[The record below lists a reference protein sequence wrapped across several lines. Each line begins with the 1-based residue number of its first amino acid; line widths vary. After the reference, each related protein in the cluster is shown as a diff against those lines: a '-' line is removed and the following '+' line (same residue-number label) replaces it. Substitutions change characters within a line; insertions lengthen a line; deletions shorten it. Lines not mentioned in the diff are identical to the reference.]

1 VEAGYDLVADRYAAL
16 EAEGSEW
23 PRMRWLD
30 RLLERTRPGARVL
43 DVGCGNGLPATRA
56 IAVRFEAT
64 GVDVSAA
71 QLERARRNVPG
82 AKSIHGDVTE
92 LDFAEPFA
100 AIAALYVMDH
110 LPREQHTAIFARFLR
125 WLEPGG
131 HLLFSVEPEAQA
143 GHFREWL
150 GQPMFG
156 ETGFAVLET
165 DIEPQLEGSREVFF
179 LWVLAQ
185 SGGSGSAATR

>member
-56 IAVRFEAT
+56 IAERFDAT

-82 AKSIHGDVTE
+82 AKFIHGDVTE

-110 LPREQHTAIFARFLR
+110 L
-125 WLEPGG
+125 
-131 HLLFSVEPEAQA
+131 
-143 GHFREWL
+143 
-150 GQPMFG
+150 QPMFG
-156 ETGFAVLET
+156 ETGFAVLGT